1 MATPRALA
9 TLRELARANLARQSA
24 TRATHRVVTPPVPR
38 WRVGDDAVTALRW
51 LRKYLRHDGARD
63 ARARDARGG
72 SAVHQLFRAR
82 VVRVGRGEI
91 GEGVERDARSL
102 RRAGRARTLEPGEF
116 LAVPIARDGGWTW
129 RDYGDGGDDETR
141 RAGDAGG
148 ASEALVEAIR
158 ARVLLSDE
166 HVTVIDKPPG
176 LATTRGNGVDVSV
189 YDLRH
194 ALDSEY
200 VVHRLDRDTSGV
212 LVLARTAFAANR
224 LNAMF
229 AKKSRMDFTEIMRA
243 DMERGDDPS
252 DMLSN
257 DPVVKTYWAL
267 TSNPPPRG
275 ARSGWIEAP
284 LTEVGDG
291 EGYAT
296 ARLVGGWRVYDAKG
310 GGVVVGAGESMREKS
325 NDAASSSGSPASKA
339 AMTHFKVLAG
349 AREGPTLLE
358 LTPITGRKHQL
369 RVHLA
374 KALSSPIVGDYKY
387 GFNDRR
393 APWRSRFTDI
403 ESADGGDGDGDDAWR
418 ALRRASLRGVSKIP
432 LHLHARALT
441 FVHPE
446 SGVTTRVVAEPPPHF
461 AAALR
466 AFDLKF

>member
-1 MATPRALA
+1 MATARVFAAL
-9 TLRELARANLARQSA
+9 RRLARAGATARA
-24 TRATHRVVTPPVPR
+24 AYATHRVVTPPVPR

-51 LRKYLRHDGARD
+51 LRKYLRHDGAGD
-63 ARARDARGG
+63 ARGRGARGG

-82 VVRVGRGEI
+82 VVRVGRGAL

-102 RRAGRARTLEPGEF
+102 RRAGRARTLAPGEF
-116 LAVPIARDGGWTW
+116 LAVPIAREGWTW
-129 RDYGDGGDDETR
+129 REYGDEDANGDGDATR
-141 RAGDAGG
+141 RARDRDG

-158 ARVLLSDE
+158 ARVLHADE
-166 HVTVIDKPPG
+166 HVTVVDKPPG

-243 DMERGDDPS
+243 DMERGDAPS
-252 DMLSN
+252 LSN

-291 EGYAT
+291 DGYST

-310 GGVVVGAGESMREKS
+310 GGVVVGTGESMRDKS
-325 NDAASSSGSPASKA
+325 NDAGSPASKA
-339 AMTHFKVLAG
+339 AMTHFKVLASAG
-349 AREGPTLLE
+349 EDGPTLLE

-374 KALSSPIVGDYKY
+374 KALSSPIIGDYKY

-393 APWRSRFTDI
+393 APWKSRFTDI
-403 ESADGGDGDGDDAWR
+403 ESADVESEKEPDFWR
-418 ALRRASLRGVSKIP
+418 KLRRASLRGVSKIP
-432 LHLHARALT
+432 LHLHARALQ

-446 SGVTTRVVAEPPPHF
+446 SGVSTRVVAEPPPHF